1 MCRLLVASV
10 LRVTGGT
17 LQVVYIVLLLQNCV
31 EQSHVCIKKCSI
43 LIINYF
49 CVVAV
54 NTAIRNTCNGKCLY
68 FSGFYILCD
77 FPFGC
82 SV

>member
-17 LQVVYIVLLLQNCV
+17 FQVVYIVELLQNCV
-31 EQSHVCIKKCSI
+31 KQSHVCIKKCSI
-43 LIINYF
+43 LVINYF

-54 NTAIRNTCNGKCLY
+54 NTTIRNPCNRKCLC
-68 FSGFYILCD
+68 FSVFCIYSL
-77 FPFGC
+77 
-82 SV
+82 